1 MKSGDEMK
9 KSTCSYMGIAMVIL
23 VCLSVSSCIYK
34 HYTGRYWVGKTSQ
47 TFSTKDA
54 SYEDNQK
61 MLQAVRDI
69 AKDFGFVEHQRKN
82 AMPDIITFGKGE
94 KTHTKF
100 NTLYGSDAVISLFI
114 STGFSPEIG
123 IQDLSYIEETEFVR
137 TFKSQLET
145 RLNEVVDMKNVRFI
159 REFDF
164 LN

>member
-1 MKSGDEMK
+1 MK
-9 KSTCSYMGIAMVIL
+9 KSTYSYMGTAMVIL

-47 TFSTKDA
+47 TFITGPA
-54 SYEDNQK
+54 SDQDNGR
-61 MLQAVRDI
+61 MLTVIRCVI
-69 AKDFGFVEHQRKN
+69 KEFGFVENKRLRTV
-82 AMPDIITFGKGE
+82 PDVVSFGKGE
-94 KTHTKF
+94 KVSTKY
-100 NTLYGSDAVISLFI
+100 NMLDGSDATISLVFA
-114 STGFSPEIG
+114 TGPSPSIL
-123 IQDLSYIEETEFVR
+123 IQDLSYVEETEFMK